1 MAYDDGVKSAPIAYI
16 GLISV
21 LVLIIS
27 VLLLQ
32 VVFFGETESMLAT
45 DKAQQGQPAELAD
58 LTAKQLTTLTAQ
70 DVVDRNRGVVRIGI
84 SRAMELVT
92 AELAAGK
99 VPSEVQGPALPTAAP
114 PAPATPAAT
123 TPEAAAATPT
133 AAAPETQPSISLDSP
148 TPPAAPTPDAPP
160 PAKSSPPAETS
171 PVQEKK

>member
-21 LVLIIS
+21 LVLVIT

-32 VVFFGETESMLAT
+32 VVFFGETESMVAT

-70 DVVDRNRGVVRIGI
+70 DVVDRERGVVRIGI

-99 VPSEVQGPALPTAAP
+99 APSEVQGPALPAAPPPAAPASTPTTPAAPESQPSTTLDNPAPSSEPAPNAAP
-114 PAPATPAAT
+114 PA
-123 TPEAAAATPT
+123 EN
-133 AAAPETQPSISLDSP
+133 
-148 TPPAAPTPDAPP
+148 PPI
-160 PAKSSPPAETS
+160 E
-171 PVQEKK
+171 EKK